1 MPASKIEVSFI
12 LDHYDGLLDHEIGEA
27 VIAALEGLTV
37 IELTH
42 LHDAAVI
49 DEVETV
55 QVKGVVA

>member
-1 MPASKIEVSFI
+1 MPASKIEIVCI
-12 LDHYDGLLDHEIGEA
+12 VDHPEGLLDHEIGEA

-37 IELTH
+37 IELTAY
-42 LHDAAVI
+42 HDASVI